1 MSLAL
6 GTHQMLPQA
15 ESPPSCPGPCPTPAL
30 CPSSAHSVLLPLLLA
45 EVDSPQPDQLGPQ
58 TAKDCAW
65 SCFPTSTSSPALSH
79 LLSAL
84 QLVPHAMSA
93 FLHDSP
99 TTAAGQHSQAEGAAG
114 GPSGTP
120 CVPVL
125 PPQPCKSQRCP
136 PLALLAA
143 QLGLKAALSLA
154 TSGLPALTPT
164 SGQTS
169 ALGKPH
175 DKR

>member
-1 MSLAL
+1 MHSVLTKCSPKLRALQAAL
-6 GTHQMLPQA
+6 GPAPPQL
-15 ESPPSCPGPCPTPAL
+15 CAL
-30 CPSSAHSVLLPLLLA
+30 HLLILVLLPLLLA

-58 TAKDCAW
+58 TAKDHAW
-65 SCFPTSTSSPALSH
+65 SCFPTSTSPPALSH

-93 FLHDSP
+93 FFHDSP

-114 GPSGTP
+114 GPSGTL

-136 PLALLAA
+136 PLALLAV